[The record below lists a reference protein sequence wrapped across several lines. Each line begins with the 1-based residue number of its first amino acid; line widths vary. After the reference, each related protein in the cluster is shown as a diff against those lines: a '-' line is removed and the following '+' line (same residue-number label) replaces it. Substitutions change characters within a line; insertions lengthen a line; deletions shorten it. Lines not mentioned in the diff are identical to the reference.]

1 MQVYYTTRNRILYMR
16 RNSNFFQFFVFAM
29 FFALIVLP
37 FNLLRFG
44 ITRKPGHLRAFMKAI
59 LWNIKT
65 NKTANTYNS

>member
-1 MQVYYTTRNRILYMR
+1 
-16 RNSNFFQFFVFAM
+16 M